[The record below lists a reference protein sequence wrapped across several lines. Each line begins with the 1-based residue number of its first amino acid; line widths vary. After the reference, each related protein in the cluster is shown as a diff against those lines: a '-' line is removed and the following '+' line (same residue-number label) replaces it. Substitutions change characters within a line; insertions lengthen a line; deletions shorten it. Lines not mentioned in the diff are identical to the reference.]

1 MPLERKFLLEPINV
15 FDYEPLARAR
25 MEPSAWDYYQSGSD
39 DEVTQRANRAA
50 FERIQLRPR
59 VLVDV
64 STCDM
69 RTTALDTPIS
79 MPILIAPT
87 AFQSL
92 AHPTGECATAQA
104 AGRSGTLMVVSSS
117 STRSLEDIAR
127 EASGPLWFQ
136 LYVHD
141 RKSAEEL
148 VHRATEAG
156 YRALVVTVDSPRWGR
171 KERSIRSGFRVPLKA
186 NFTNA
191 EAAVDVIPLTW
202 ESLSWLRSLTSLP
215 LVLKGILTAEDAVL
229 AVEHGVDGI
238 IVSNHG
244 GRQLDTAMPSIEA
257 LPEVVEAVKGDC
269 EVYLDGGIR
278 RGTDILKAL
287 ALGARAVLV
296 GRPILWGLAANGADG
311 VSHVLELLRTELELA
326 MALSGRPTLDSID
339 RSLVHMI

>member
-1 MPLERKFLLEPINV
+1 MEPINV
-15 FDYEPLARAR
+15 FDYEMLAQAH
-25 MEPSAWDYYQSGSD
+25 MEPSAWNYYQSGSD
-39 DEVTQRANRAA
+39 DEVTMCANRAA
-50 FERIQLRPR
+50 FERIRLRPR
-59 VLVDV
+59 ILVDV

-69 RTTALDTPIS
+69 RTIVLDTPVS

-87 AFQSL
+87 AFHSL
-92 AHPTGECATAQA
+92 AYPTGECATAQA

-136 LYVHD
+136 LYIHD
-141 RKSAEEL
+141 RQSAEEL
-148 VHRATEAG
+148 VHRATKSG

-171 KERSIRSGFRVPLKA
+171 KERSIRSGFRLPQKA
-186 NFTNA
+186 NFRNA

-244 GRQLDTAMPSIEA
+244 GRQLDSAIASIEA
-257 LPEVVEAVKGDC
+257 LPEVVESVNGGC

-296 GRPILWGLAANGADG
+296 GRPTLWGLAANGADG
-311 VSHVLELLRTELELA
+311 VSHVLELLRTELEVA
-326 MALSGRPTLDSID
+326 MALSGHPTLESLD
-339 RSLVHMI
+339 RSLVKMT